1 MAVPVSKTELLQDIK
16 STYHKLREDLLDIPE
31 GLTKVKDMPGH
42 KKDTKMSVCNLMAYL
57 VGWGNLVLKWHKISS
72 QGDMPDLP
80 DTGFKMNQLGDLAQ
94 KFYRDYEKD
103 PFKDLLRKY
112 DEVVENIIKMVEGMD
127 NKELYDIEWHG
138 KYPFGRMVQ
147 FNTSSPY
154 KNARGR
160 IRNWKKEKGLL

>member
-1 MAVPVSKTELLQDIK
+1 MSPPVKTESFHIVGQHFEDSVCDCFLGNLWVSPVQGNQVVQVVPAEQYD
-16 STYHKLREDLLDIPE
+16 HQGDQDLLFEADDPVDILEINFHAYKPD
-31 GLTKVKDMPGH
+31 GDVTISAVQLVNGRQKV
-42 KKDTKMSVCNLMAYL
+42 V
-57 VGWGNLVLKWHKISS
+57 
-72 QGDMPDLP
+72 
-80 DTGFKMNQLGDLAQ
+80 
-94 KFYRDYEKD
+94 
-103 PFKDLLRKY
+103 
-112 DEVVENIIKMVEGMD
+112 IIKMVEGMD